1 MACCQIRRAD
11 CDFRLVRDEIDVSGK
26 RKATHPDRLLV
37 LRLTCNSSIFFVTL
51 ESQALFRIIMGFA
64 LTKFGRA
71 AFTLV
76 EIMIVVA
83 VIVVLAATTIPGIL
97 RTGKHRKSTEILN
110 GLRLRGEK
118 RCGEKTG
125 CA

>member
-1 MACCQIRRAD
+1 
-11 CDFRLVRDEIDVSGK
+11 
-26 RKATHPDRLLV
+26 
-37 LRLTCNSSIFFVTL
+37 
-51 ESQALFRIIMGFA
+51 MGFA

-97 RTGKHRKSTEILN
+97 RTGKHRKSTETLN
-110 GLRLRGEK
+110 SLRLRGGK
-118 RCGEKTG
+118 KMR
-125 CA
+125 